1 MADIIKNFIAGS
13 WSDSHEGKR
22 FISRNPA
29 DNREVI
35 AEVVLSEGADVDRAV
50 AAARQSH
57 AEWRLLPAPRR
68 GEILY
73 RAAELLGRNKQRLGE
88 LVTREMGKVI
98 SEGLGDVQEAID
110 IAYYM
115 AGEGRRL
122 QGETVPSE
130 LPDKDCKSVRQPL
143 GVVALVTPWNF
154 PVAIPAWK
162 LFASLICGNS
172 VILKPS
178 SDTPACAA
186 ALVEILAEAGT
197 PPGVV
202 NLIFGPGEEVGE
214 YLVTHTG
221 VDAASF
227 TGSCA
232 AGEQTERLLAALHR
246 PLALEMGGKN
256 AIIVMDDADLELALE
271 GAIWGGF
278 GTSGQRCT
286 AASRVIVH
294 EKVYGRFTEQFAER
308 AARMRAGSGL
318 DRATHLGPLINES
331 QGRKV
336 LEYIRIGAEEGATL
350 VTGGCRLDEG
360 DLAHGFFIAPTV
372 FSNVTPTMRIAR
384 EEIFG
389 PVVSVIP
396 FASPD
401 EAIDIVNGLPFG
413 LSSSIYSRDVNV
425 TARMERE
432 LATGIVYVNASTI
445 GAEVQLPFGGW
456 RHSGSGHPEAGGK
469 GGAVDFY
476 SKVKVIYR
484 DFSGKLQRAQ
494 IDKQEIASNRE
505 QP

>member
-1 MADIIKNFIAGS
+1 MADFIRNFIAGS
-13 WSDSHEGKR
+13 WSDPVEGKR

-29 DNREVI
+29 DNRKVI
-35 AEVVLSEGADVDRAV
+35 AEVALSGRADVDRAV
-50 AAARQSH
+50 TAARQAH
-57 AEWRLLPAPRR
+57 PEWRLLPAPRR

-73 RAAELLGRNKQRLGE
+73 RAAELLGRSKQRLGE
-88 LVTREMGKVI
+88 LVTREMGKVL

-115 AGEGRRL
+115 AGEGRRF

-154 PVAIPAWK
+154 PIAIPAWK
-162 LFASLICGNS
+162 LFAALICGNS

-186 ALVEILAEAGT
+186 ALVEILAEAGI

-202 NLIFGPGEEVGE
+202 NLVFGPGEEVGE
-214 YLVTHTG
+214 YLVTHPG

-232 AGEQTERLLAALHR
+232 AGEHTEQLLAALHR

-256 AIIVMDDADLELALE
+256 AIVVMEDADLELVLE
-271 GAIWGGF
+271 GALWGGF

-286 AASRVIVH
+286 AASRIIVH
-294 EKVYGRFTEQFAER
+294 QNVYGRFVEQLAER
-308 AARMRAGSGL
+308 AARMKLGSGL
-318 DRATHLGPLINES
+318 DRATHVGPLINES
-331 QGRKV
+331 QGKKV
-336 LEYIRIGAEEGATL
+336 LDYIRIGTEEGATL
-350 VTGGCRLDEG
+350 LSGGRRVDDGE
-360 DLAHGFFIAPTV
+360 LAHGFFIAPTV

-389 PVVSVIP
+389 PVVSVMS

-413 LSSSIYSRDVNV
+413 LSSSIYSRNVNV

-432 LATGIVYVNASTI
+432 LSTGIVYVNASTI

-456 RHSGSGHPEAGGK
+456 RHSGSGHPEAGGR
-469 GGAVDFY
+469 GGAIDFY

-494 IDKQEIASNRE
+494 IDK
-505 QP
+505 